1 MMRVIQSLRL
11 DSHWNEQIMNTTLQ
25 ALQEQL
31 HHPESNMRSQAV
43 LALSRLDDTDALDM
57 LIQALRAEID
67 LHIREDITWAL
78 VSQGTAATQ
87 PLIHLLRD
95 EDPVVR
101 HQAAHSLGKVGD
113 KNAVDALIGV
123 LQDDDNA
130 VRLKAVFAL
139 GQIGDDRAIPALVG
153 LLDHDHE
160 ELQSTLAGVLEG
172 FGAAAVPLLSSA
184 LQHEHWQVRERA
196 ANVLGLIG
204 EPATLS
210 ALAEALH
217 DDYWQV
223 RFAVVTAL
231 GSLGSVGA
239 QSALQQ
245 IENDPDH
252 QVRTLASYLV
262 KRMKS

>member
-1 MMRVIQSLRL
+1 L
-11 DSHWNEQIMNTTLQ
+11 NEQIMNTTLQ
-25 ALQEQL
+25 TLQEQL
-31 HHPESNMRSQAV
+31 HHPDHNMRSQAV

-78 VSQGTAATQ
+78 VGRGKAATQ
-87 PLIHLLRD
+87 PLIHLLQD

-123 LQDDDNA
+123 LRDNDNA
-130 VRLKAVFAL
+130 VSLKAVFAL

-160 ELQSTLAGVLEG
+160 EVQSTLAEVLEG

-196 ANVLGLIG
+196 ANVLGLVG
-204 EPATLS
+204 EPAALS

-231 GSLGSVGA
+231 GSLSTFGA
-239 QSALQQ
+239 RRMLRQAG
-245 IENDPDH
+245 NDPDH
-252 QVRTLASYLV
+252 QVRTLAAYLV
-262 KRMKS
+262 KRAES